1 MVLKTSAL
9 NILNRWGLRKEG
21 RKFQEALS
29 SPLEVHKQRDAEKT
43 QLRLVVDGRKIVIL
57 VTPNQLKTHLA

>member
-1 MVLKTSAL
+1 MGASE
-9 NILNRWGLRKEG
+9 RGG
-21 RKFQEALS
+21 KFQEALS
-29 SPLEVHKQRDAEKT
+29 SPLEVHKQRDAKKT